1 MRNNAEGWMV
11 TTSLVPSASLT
22 GVRRILAM
30 VTVLPVRLRTA
41 VAPSAMMVDGLT
53 RARSRSSQI
62 LQRSIS

>member
-11 TTSLVPSASLT
+11 TTSLVPSASST

-30 VTVLPVRLRTA
+30 VTVLPVRLRAA

-53 RARSRSSQI
+53 RSRSRSSQI